1 MQAQAA
7 AMRADWIEA
16 ATDALLPLPPP
27 HSVTAEVRTM
37 CGEAQSLMGIWASY
51 SLMRFLPEARLV
63 VHSDGTLT
71 RATVERWSRVVPGLR
86 IVSREEGA
94 QSAAT
99 RLAGFPR
106 VLDWSSSYHFGA
118 KLGPFYSVGA
128 TERLIDMDTDTLT
141 LSEPAEMLACLG
153 SDRCK
158 LAWNRD
164 EKSYYAYPAALLQDV
179 LGERIGPLPECL
191 NGGYMV
197 SFKLGDPEWGF
208 LDAVIAALEADPRTD
223 PLRYWMH
230 QTLFALLASTM
241 GEAARALPPGYGV
254 HKGPTRPD
262 TVMRHYVGNPGIRP
276 RFFVE
281 GVPAVVRDARRR
293 GQLPAGFFAAEVPE
307 HQA

>member
-1 MQAQAA
+1 
-7 AMRADWIEA
+7 MRADWIEA

-63 VHSDGTLT
+63 VHSDGSLT

-86 IVSREEGA
+86 IVSRDEGA
-94 QSAAT
+94 QSAAA
-99 RLAGFPR
+99 RLSGFPR
-106 VLDWSSSYHFGA
+106 VLDWSSAYHFGA

-128 TERLIDMDTDTLT
+128 TERLFDMDTDTLT
-141 LSEPAEMLACLG
+141 LSEPTEMLACLG
-153 SDRCK
+153 SESCK
-158 LAWNRD
+158 LAWNCD
-164 EKSYYAYPAALLQDV
+164 EKSYYAYPETLLREV
-179 LGERIGPLPECL
+179 LGERIGPLPQGL
-191 NGGYMV
+191 NSGYMV
-197 SFKLGDPEWGF
+197 SFRFGNAEWGF
-208 LDAVIAALEADPRTD
+208 IEDAIAALEADPRTD

-241 GEAARALPPGYGV
+241 GAGARPLPRGYV
-254 HKGPTRPD
+254 VYRGPTRPD

-293 GQLPAGFFAAEVPE
+293 GQLPADFFAADVPE